1 MTIILQSILSAVV
14 GAIICAIFF
23 GVWFILDKQKF
34 SSKSIGWWNLMD
46 GLSLWGAILL
56 GVIIGVIFGAILGLF
71 IGLVVGSL
79 NIADFYKGA
88 IIGIVVSEILIFAM
102 IKFISGE
109 DWMDL
114 LSIIFFQ
121 KIETFIKISLFLL
134 IPAISV
140 GVIATKITPVVKSW
154 FS

>member
-1 MTIILQSILSAVV
+1 
-14 GAIICAIFF
+14 
-23 GVWFILDKQKF
+23 
-34 SSKSIGWWNLMD
+34 MD